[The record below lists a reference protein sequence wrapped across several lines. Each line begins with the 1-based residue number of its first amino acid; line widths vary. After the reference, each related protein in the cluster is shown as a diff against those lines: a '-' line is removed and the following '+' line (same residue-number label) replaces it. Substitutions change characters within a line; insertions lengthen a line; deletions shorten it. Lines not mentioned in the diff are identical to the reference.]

1 MRNTNNPLYNMYGK
15 QPQSQNNGNDMISK
29 FNQFKANFTGDPK
42 AKVQELLN
50 SGQMTQEQFNMLS
63 SMAQSF
69 MNNQK

>member
-1 MRNTNNPLYNMYGK
+1 MRNNPLYNMYGK
-15 QPQSQNNGNDMISK
+15 NQTQINGNDIVSK
-29 FNQFKANFTGDPK
+29 FNQFKENFTGDPR

-69 MNNQK
+69 MNNRK

>member
-1 MRNTNNPLYNMYGK
+1 MRNNPLYNMYGK
-15 QPQSQNNGNDMISK
+15 TQSQNNGNDIFSK
-29 FNQFKANFTGDPK
+29 FNQFKENFTGDPR

-69 MNNQK
+69 MNNRK